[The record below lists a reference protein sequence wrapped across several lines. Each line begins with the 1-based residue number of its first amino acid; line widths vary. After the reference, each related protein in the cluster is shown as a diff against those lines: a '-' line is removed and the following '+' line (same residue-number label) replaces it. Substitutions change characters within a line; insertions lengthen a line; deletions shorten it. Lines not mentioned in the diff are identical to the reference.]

1 MYISTTLKK
10 KKKKKTNLRRFLS
23 VAWIFSVQLELLP
36 SNKVGRII
44 R

>member
-10 KKKKKTNLRRFLS
+10 KKKKKNLRRFLS
-23 VAWIFSVQLELLP
+23 VAWIFAVQLELLP
-36 SNKVGRII
+36 SKKVGRII